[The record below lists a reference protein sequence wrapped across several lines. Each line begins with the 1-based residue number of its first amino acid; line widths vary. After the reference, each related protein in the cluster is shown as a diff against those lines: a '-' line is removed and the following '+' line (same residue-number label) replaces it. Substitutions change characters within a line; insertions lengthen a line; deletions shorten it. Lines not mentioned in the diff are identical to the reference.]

1 MSIDAALNLIQ
12 QMSQYGVNVNTTS
25 GVYQAGSKQWIASKA
40 DFDRANKVAMNAV
53 GEEAV
58 NIVKRYLSVP
68 FSGTSSR
75 PYESPRAR
83 TGTLRD
89 SIRYRVGRET
99 RQFPGPSKGQ
109 SEQRFAAKSPKQYQ
123 WYQKINA
130 QAYQDNSIITPYPQK
145 SVYSRETRTIEVN
158 PRATDR
164 SDRQRLEYYSYFLET
179 GWYSR
184 TNKQHLDKGVG
195 SKASGKIRRGIPS
208 KKPSSNGP
216 KWNPPRPYLR
226 RLMLDKH
233 KSVLLGV
240 YRTVLARELPSA
252 LKGVAKTATL
262 EIKYVSGLRVPFV
275 SGNQNLLR

>member
-40 DFDRANKVAMNAV
+40 EFDRANKVAMNAV

-68 FSGTSSR
+68 FAGVSSK
-75 PYESPRAR
+75 PYESPKAR
-83 TGTLRD
+83 TGSLRD

-109 SEQRFAAKSPKQYQ
+109 SQAKFASSKQYQ
-123 WYQKINA
+123 WYNKINT
-130 QAYQDNSIITPYPQK
+130 QAYTDNSIITPYPQK
-145 SVYSRETRTIEVN
+145 SVYSRESRVIEVN
-158 PRATDR
+158 PRAVDR
-164 SDRQRLEYYSYFLET
+164 SDRQRLEYYSHYLET

-184 TNKQHLDKGVG
+184 VNSRHLDKGSG
-195 SKASGKIRRGIPS
+195 SLKKQSVRRGIPS
-208 KKPSSNGP
+208 KKAKTNGP

-226 RLMLDKH
+226 RLMLEKH

-240 YRTVLARELPSA
+240 YRTVLARELPAA

-262 EIKYVSGLRVPFV
+262 DIKYVSGLRVPFV
-275 SGNQNLLR
+275 SGNKNLLR